1 MGRRLKGLTLV
12 LLPDDGAEPRSV
24 HFSARKTRWIFFSAL
39 FALVGVVAMAS
50 SWWYLALQ
58 TGRSMELRSRVDSLE
73 TERVQLLRV
82 AEELGR
88 VEAEY
93 ERLRSLF
100 GPASDPVSSGL
111 WLPPSGLP
119 GGGRN
124 AEQGDEEQYL
134 PTSWPLTEAG
144 FVTQNLVEGGSEEHP
159 GLDIAVGTGSYV
171 RAAGT
176 GEVLRV
182 GEDPV
187 YGLFVVLDHGEGYQ
201 TVYGHVSMILV
212 GRGKE
217 VRKNEVIAL
226 SGSTGRSTAAHLHF
240 EILHDGTP
248 VDPFSMVEQ
257 PG

>member
-24 HFSARKTRWIFFSAL
+24 HLSARKTRWILFAGL
-39 FALVGVVAMAS
+39 FALAVMVGMAS
-50 SWWYLALQ
+50 TWWYLALQ
-58 TGRSMELRSRVDSLE
+58 TGRSMELRSTVDSLE
-73 TERVQLLRV
+73 AERVQLLRV

-100 GPASDPVSSGL
+100 GFDSDPVSSGL

-124 AEQGDEEQYL
+124 TRQGDEEQYL

-144 FVTQNLVEGGSEEHP
+144 FVTQSLVESGSAEHP
-159 GLDIAVGTGSYV
+159 GLDIAVATGSYV
-171 RAAGT
+171 RAAGA

-201 TVYGHVSMILV
+201 TVYGHASMILV
-212 GRGKE
+212 GRGEGGAEKRGDRAE
-217 VRKNEVIAL
+217 RLHGQVYGGPPAL
-226 SGSTGRSTAAHLHF
+226 RDS
-240 EILHDGTP
+240 P
-248 VDPFSMVEQ
+248 
-257 PG
+257 